1 MLTVVDRSAETASFA
16 LVDPAD
22 APNAANIHAASTG
35 QADERTAQEVEL
47 IQRSREQGYMET
59 TFNTGVPFRDTS
71 DASIRSVGN
80 EPVFMYGP
88 DRLHGMG
95 GGDQG
100 AAAVVLARQTS
111 GV

>member
-47 IQRSREQGYMET
+47 IQSAREQGYMET

-80 EPVFMYGP
+80 EPVFMYGLDSLH
-88 DRLHGMG
+88 DRGSG
-95 GGDQG
+95 EG
-100 AAAVVLARQTS
+100 AATVVPRQAS
-111 GV
+111 CV